1 MTEGRELPERASGKG
16 CRTDSF
22 GRKGR
27 GDGGGTIRRD
37 CCLKRLHI
45 TKKKE
50 RDVELHARSTRE
62 VGKRKYLREEV
73 RAARR
78 KSRRCSGSLRG

>member
-27 GDGGGTIRRD
+27 GDAGGTIRRD
-37 CCLKRLHI
+37 CCMKRLHM
-45 TKKKE
+45 TK
-50 RDVELHARSTRE
+50 RT
-62 VGKRKYLREEV
+62 
-73 RAARR
+73 
-78 KSRRCSGSLRG
+78 